1 MNKKLLVV
9 LGVLMARQLCG
20 SCTDFFY
27 VKRPVVYGAVIHE
40 FVAAENSETQH
51 AEAFGL
57 LKGDED
63 LKSFLAARKNG
74 GETLAEI
81 TFLGTAC
88 GLKATA
94 AAERARRYSSVWSQ
108 AYQNWI
114 LYLTRMGITPVVGK
128 PCRNAA
134 IEIAEDLRDYL
145 D

>member
-9 LGVLMARQLCG
+9 LVFFMARDLCG

-40 FVAAENSETQH
+40 FVAAENKETQH

-63 LKSFLAARKNG
+63 LKTFLAARQNG
-74 GETLAEI
+74 DETLAEV

-88 GLKATA
+88 GPKAIA
-94 AAERARRYSSVWSQ
+94 AAERARRYSAVWSQ
-108 AYQNWI
+108 TYQNWI
-114 LYLTRMGITPVVGK
+114 LYLTPLV
-128 PCRNAA
+128 
-134 IEIAEDLRDYL
+134 D
-145 D
+145 